1 MTTSEPEVREET
13 HEPIEYVKI
22 DYRNLPRRRVQPTGH
37 SKIYYL
43 PNPKILPE
51 QYKSFINAKIVLDSI
66 KKISLINVIDFDQ
79 TNTVYNKLEDIII
92 YNNWCRKI
100 PRHYIR
106 ESLVNNYGIIFISKN
121 VIGMDFP
128 NELLAF
134 STIKFVND
142 NRYKSYFG
150 PRKGYLD
157 IDLICANSQYKH
169 MGTQILD
176 ILVDIA
182 IKTNSSHIHLD
193 ALDEVVNFYKKYG
206 FTEEIKPS
214 IKEKEITSMDY
225 KILSEQEYKSS
236 SKYNENYGI
245 IQEFGGR
252 KKQKTTKNIT
262 NKNNKKRLYKIRRS
276 KSHKI
281 KRTLKRNIY

>member
-1 MTTSEPEVREET
+1 MTTSESELIEDT
-13 HEPIEYVKI
+13 HTPIEYAQI

-37 SKIYYL
+37 SKIYFL

-51 QYKSFINAKIVLDSI
+51 QYKTFINAKLVLDSV
-66 KKISLINVIDFDQ
+66 KNNSPINVIDFDQ
-79 TNTVYNKLEDIII
+79 ATTVYNNLKDIII

-100 PRHYIR
+100 PRHFIR
-106 ESLVNNYGIIFISKN
+106 EKLFNNYGIIFISKN
-121 VIGMDFP
+121 VIGIEFP

-142 NRYKSYFG
+142 NRYKGYFG
-150 PRKGYLD
+150 SRKGYLE
-157 IDLICANSQYKH
+157 IDLLCANSLYKH

-182 IKTNSSHIHLD
+182 VKLNCSHIHLE
-193 ALDEVVNFYKKYG
+193 ALDEVVDFYKKYG
-206 FTEEIKPS
+206 FTEEINPVS
-214 IKEKEITSMDY
+214 GKEKGITSMDY

-236 SKYNENYGI
+236 TKYKENYGT

-252 KKQKTTKNIT
+252 KKKRT
-262 NKNNKKRLYKIRRS
+262 NKNIKNKKRAYKTRRS
-276 KSHKI
+276 KLHKI
-281 KRTLKRNIY
+281 KRTL

>member
-1 MTTSEPEVREET
+1 MTTTEEEVREDT

-51 QYKSFINAKIVLDSI
+51 QYKTFINAKKILDSV
-66 KKISLINVIDFDQ
+66 KNNSSINVIEFEQ
-79 TNTVYNKLEDIII
+79 TNTIYNKLKEIII

-100 PRHYIR
+100 PRNFIR

-182 IKTNSSHIHLD
+182 IKTNSSHIHVD
-193 ALDEVVNFYKKYG
+193 ALDEVVNFYKKFG

-214 IKEKEITSMDY
+214 SMKEKGITSMDY
-225 KILSEQEYKSS
+225 KILSEQEYKAS

-252 KKQKTTKNIT
+252 KKKTTTKNI
-262 NKNNKKRLYKIRRS
+262 KNKKRYYKTTRG
-276 KSHKI
+276 KSHKL
-281 KRTLKRNIY
+281 KRTLKRHIY